1 MKRQRNI
8 GQMKEQIKTPEKEL
22 NKKETSNLLN
32 VEFKTLVISLLNGLN
47 ENLKSI
53 KNIQYPIRNEGDTN

>member
-1 MKRQRNI
+1 MKRQSN
-8 GQMKEQIKTPEKEL
+8 MAHVKEQIKTPEKEL